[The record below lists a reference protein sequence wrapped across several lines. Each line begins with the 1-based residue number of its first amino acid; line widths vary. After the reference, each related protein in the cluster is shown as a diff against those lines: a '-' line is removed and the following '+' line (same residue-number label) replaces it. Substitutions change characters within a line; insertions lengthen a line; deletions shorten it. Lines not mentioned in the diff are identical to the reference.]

1 MWDSMCSSSSSSS
14 SSSDLCDI
22 IVENSL
28 HVCGIA
34 RVDDI
39 EPGTI

>member
-1 MWDSMCSSSSSSS
+1 MWDSMCSSS